1 VLAVVAPVALSC
13 HAFLACALFRCSRES
28 RVTTRRPAQVHA
40 GAAWANAPGAPAGGR
55 VAPTLEPLALRAGAV
70 PSAVLAGGAH
80 GAAVLSEHGRRLEAL
95 EYPVRRVGIF
105 TRALP

>member
-1 VLAVVAPVALSC
+1 
-13 HAFLACALFRCSRES
+13 
-28 RVTTRRPAQVHA
+28 VHA

-95 EYPVRRVGIF
+95 EYPVRARVGLL
-105 TRALP
+105 TGAPPYPNLPQPVTKESV

>member
-1 VLAVVAPVALSC
+1 
-13 HAFLACALFRCSRES
+13 
-28 RVTTRRPAQVHA
+28 
-40 GAAWANAPGAPAGGR
+40 
-55 VAPTLEPLALRAGAV
+55 V